1 MLFLGCVTLLIVS
14 PPAQGETI
22 VFIEGDSASG
32 LTEDTHIAAGSAA
45 TENYSDET
53 FLAVDTENGE
63 FDNNES
69 RALVVFPK
77 AFGDRD
83 GQLPEHTKVEQAVLS
98 LYIINEGGTLSA
110 HVIQESWD
118 NDTVSWSSRGGELG
132 AWQAEGVSPPS
143 CEAVAASSSQTPA
156 YTTVNFDLTSA
167 VQMWASAP
175 STNHGIVL
183 VSDST
188 DGTDIISS
196 ENSTYP
202 KARPTL
208 TVTYT
213 LGDAPD
219 TTEGDTGKDTDS
231 GDSSDSGKNSGKD
244 SDTTEDT
251 GTSDS
256 GDANTDEGDTPPI
269 GESPGEEASC
279 GCLSV
284 RPTSGAA
291 WLLAG
296 LLVAGWRR
304 RRPLTEAA

>member
-1 MLFLGCVTLLIVS
+1 LL
-14 PPAQGETI
+14 
-22 VFIEGDSASG
+22 
-32 LTEDTHIAAGSAA
+32 
-45 TENYSDET
+45 
-53 FLAVDTENGE
+53 VDTENGD
-63 FDNNES
+63 FGNSES

-83 GQLPEHTKVEQAVLS
+83 GQLPAHTKVEQAVLS

-118 NDTVSWSSRGGELG
+118 NDTVSWSARGGELG
-132 AWQAEGVSPPS
+132 AWQAEGVGPPS
-143 CEAVAASSSQTPA
+143 CEETAASSSQTPA
-156 YTTVNFDLTSA
+156 YATVNFDLTSA
-167 VQMWASAP
+167 VQRWASDP

-183 VSDST
+183 ISNST

-219 TTEGDTGKDTDS
+219 TTEDDTGADTDTTDS
-231 GDSSDSGKNSGKD
+231 TEDDTGEDTDTDGGEADTDDSSEADTDDSG
-244 SDTTEDT
+244 TEA
-251 GTSDS
+251 S
-256 GDANTDEGDTPPI
+256 
-269 GESPGEEASC
+269 GESPDDDASC

-284 RPTSGAA
+284 SPTAGAA

-296 LLVAGWRR
+296 LVVAGWRR
-304 RRPLTEAA
+304 RRPLTAGS